1 MKKYLKGKW
10 GFASIVF
17 GALMF
22 ALAFV
27 PCEVHKPLFGTES
40 LNFNLYYS
48 LESIFESG
56 FGEGFG
62 AVLMSIGTLLYFIAA
77 IYAIVVG
84 VLMLI
89 KVIKDEKLDFIGYA
103 VGFVGSLFV
112 LIGFLA
118 TDFLLEVTTF
128 SYIPLIVISLVGLY
142 KGYELIKK

>member
-10 GFASIVF
+10 GIASIVF

-27 PCEVHKPLFGTES
+27 PCLVVKTFLGTES
-40 LNFNLYYS
+40 RNLYHS

-103 VGFVGSLFV
+103 VGFIGSLFV

-118 TDFLLEVTTF
+118 ADLPSQVTTF
-128 SYIPLIVISLVGLY
+128 SYIPLIVISLVALY